1 MSERITAQEVKLTN
15 LLMIE
20 PWSDELPESYEVW
33 EVGSWTDEG
42 NTESKLD
49 VVKHLPSGRFDE
61 VFFTRQGQPSTGYY
75 TSFEGICEV
84 EPYEAK
90 VILWKE
96 VAQ

>member
-1 MSERITAQEVKLTN
+1 MSKIIADELRELLTK
-15 LLMIE
+15 M
-20 PWSDELPESYEVW
+20 PWSDELPESYELW
-33 EVGSWTDEG
+33 QVGDWTDEG
-42 NTESKLD
+42 KTEGKVD
-49 VVKHLPSGRFDE
+49 VVKHLPSGRFYE